1 MFQALANIPQKMIY
15 QRVVTMYYR
24 KINLRDI
31 EECCFQAVIALLMR
45 IISEF
50 YVQFLLCVAPG
61 PGVYRL
67 PSDFGHYDE
76 LPISG
81 RSSLMGRTTARSK
94 FIQ

>member
-1 MFQALANIPQKMIY
+1 ML
-15 QRVVTMYYR
+15 
-24 KINLRDI
+24 LSGRDSFVDEDHKRI
-31 EECCFQAVIALLMR
+31 LCTVLL
-45 IISEF
+45 
-50 YVQFLLCVAPG
+50 YVAPG

-76 LPISG
+76 PPISG